1 MVSSPAASRLANR
14 RSATA
19 LARTLRIDSVG
30 VRTRV
35 LPDPTATERSPLDT
49 ASETFAFEGTRR
61 KSGSHSQSA
70 AVDHQKAASMP
81 LTAPS
86 LPYPFAHWPA
96 TLSMNAS
103 HLCGSLPAKVTSART
118 CARTS
123 RTQIYEGP
131 AGGEELEELRRRG
144 AAIVEDGVAD
154 ADHVAPTVHASGL
167 DVDLRR
173 DVSRFPRLVEGIRR
187 AVVDKGDH
195 SGFDVRQEGSK

>member
-1 MVSSPAASRLANR
+1 
-14 RSATA
+14 
-19 LARTLRIDSVG
+19 
-30 VRTRV
+30 
-35 LPDPTATERSPLDT
+35 
-49 ASETFAFEGTRR
+49 
-61 KSGSHSQSA
+61 
-70 AVDHQKAASMP
+70 MP

-86 LPYPFAHWPA
+86 LPYPFA
-96 TLSMNAS
+96 
-103 HLCGSLPAKVTSART
+103 SLPAKVTSART

-173 DVSRFPRLVEGIRR
+173 EVARLVSRFPRLVEGIR

-195 SGFDVRQEGSK
+195 SGFDVRQEGST